1 MNGFGNLNLNFSL
14 ILANLVF
21 VSSLNTCSAALSM
34 KNALQYLGQDSLKI
48 AIIILAFKKVA
59 LRESSNNT
67 SI

>member
-1 MNGFGNLNLNFSL
+1 MNGIGNLNIKFSL

-21 VSSLNTCSAALSM
+21 VSSLNFMLSCVEHE
-34 KNALQYLGQDSLKI
+34 KSFITSGPGLLKI